1 MRPADVHGGAE
12 PAKVGIR
19 FGRQIGGGGFMEP
32 SGLRIALTKPRGR
45 TGARL
50 AEMGIRLVPI
60 EEDEGNV
67 DRYILSRRLA
77 VERRT
82 GASFLKGVMDKT
94 LFTSAIY
101 LREHFRIP
109 VLIVEGHVNYEYT
122 GFDPRAVRGALSSMM
137 LPYGISVLSTPGVH
151 ETAALIAM
159 MARQE
164 QAGIPDISLIP
175 KRKAVELP
183 DLQRRLIEM
192 LPGCGMVM
200 ARELLQHFG
209 SVRRILEATEEELRA
224 VRGIGARKAAAIARV
239 LSAEYESVDTERDLE
254 DAIEVEPAL
263 LFSRPVSLLAR
274 QHHIYTE
281 GKERHVVDMVFLA
294 RDEDEIVL
302 VELKRGRIDAE
313 HCRQLRRYLDHAGES
328 KLLRPFLERGA
339 RLKGIVASIEGGGY
353 SPKNA
358 ELEKRVV
365 ERRRAIEVLKKLR
378 RLRLDAQ
385 AGT

>member
-1 MRPADVHGGAE
+1 
-12 PAKVGIR
+12 
-19 FGRQIGGGGFMEP
+19 MEP
-32 SGLRIALTKPRGR
+32 SGLRIALTKPKGR
-45 TGARL
+45 TAALL
-50 AEMGIRLVPI
+50 AEMGIRLAPI
-60 EEDEGNV
+60 EEEEGNV
-67 DRYILSRRLA
+67 DRYVLSRRLA

-82 GASFLKGVMDKT
+82 GAGFLKGVMDKT

-109 VLIVEGHVNYEYT
+109 VLIVEGQVNYEYT

-137 LPYGISVLSTPGVH
+137 VLYGISVLSTPDVH

-164 QAGIPDISLIP
+164 QVGIPGISLIP

-209 SVRRILEATEEELRA
+209 SVGRILEATEDELRA
-224 VRGIGARKAAAIARV
+224 VRGIGARKAGAIARV
-239 LSAEYESVDTERDLE
+239 LRAEYESVDTERDLE

-263 LFSRPVSLLAR
+263 LFPRPVSLLAR

-302 VELKRGRIDAE
+302 VELKRGRIAAE
-313 HCRQLRRYLDHAGES
+313 HCRQLRRYLDRAGES
-328 KLLRPFLERGA
+328 RLLRPFLERGA
-339 RLKGIVASIEGGGY
+339 RLRGIVASIEGGGH
-353 SPKNA
+353 SPKDGD
-358 ELEKRVV
+358 LEKRVV
-365 ERRRAIEVLKKLR
+365 DRRQAIEVLKKLR
-378 RLRLDAQ
+378 RLRLGA
-385 AGT
+385 AGGA